1 MTFLDLRG
9 NKIKS
14 SLVLASFPTT
24 LEYLDLGGNHFQ
36 TLEGTPILDRDFS
49 SLELIAFTAQTDL
62 RRLSMI
68 EPGFFSG
75 LGNVK
80 QLFLLW
86 SDFDLQ
92 PKGFIGLD
100 KVTHIYLEDSDI
112 DIVYENAFVGLPELI
127 TLSMANTRV
136 NEYRLGCFNGT
147 NILELTVEITYKDG
161 NIDPKLFDS
170 MPSLRTL
177 RIARSESVSGL
188 TGAQP
193 KINMTN
199 VYEIVRQYPNVTV
212 EVYDRDNKT
221 MQLN

>member
-1 MTFLDLRG
+1 MTYLDLLG

-24 LEYLDLGGNHFQ
+24 LEHLDLAGNHFQ
-36 TLEGTPILDRDFS
+36 TLEGTPFLDRVFPA
-49 SLELIAFTAQTDL
+49 LRYVGFTGQITDIG
-62 RRLSMI
+62 RLSVV
-68 EPGFFSG
+68 EPGFFLG

-80 QLFLLW
+80 NLDLLW

-92 PKGFIGLD
+92 SKGFIGLD
-100 KVTHIYLEDSDI
+100 KADLIDLKDSDI
-112 DIVYENAFVGLPELI
+112 GIVYENAFVGLPQLI
-127 TLSMANTRV
+127 TLDLTNTRV

-147 NILELTVEITYKDG
+147 NIQNLTVEITYKDG

-170 MPSLRTL
+170 MPSLKKLT
-177 RIARSESVSGL
+177 ISRSGSGL

-199 VYEIVRQYPNVTV
+199 VFEIVRQYPDVKV